1 MKTNK
6 RFFNSYN
13 KEGRKNNVYADTRP
27 VRVDVFETRDA
38 DSHHRLRFVRE
49 NLRVG
54 ENEGTFQRLAADSQ
68 EHIKPTVGLN
78 VAKIENFLG
87 VQWTFWDLGGLERL
101 RPIWLKYYR
110 ESHGIFSSLT
120 LWMRRE

>member
-1 MKTNK
+1 MDPLFVLGIGNNNWALGGLFFLVMKTNK

-38 DSHHRLRFVRE
+38 DSHHRLRLVRE

-54 ENEGTFQRLAADSQ
+54 ENEGTF
-68 EHIKPTVGLN
+68 
-78 VAKIENFLG
+78 
-87 VQWTFWDLGGLERL
+87 
-101 RPIWLKYYR
+101 
-110 ESHGIFSSLT
+110 
-120 LWMRRE
+120 

>member
-1 MKTNK
+1 MNQKNAKQNKIWIQNNSFWALAIIIGHWGSLFLVMKTNK

-38 DSHHRLRFVRE
+38 DSHHRLRLVRE

-54 ENEGTFQRLAADSQ
+54 ENEGTF
-68 EHIKPTVGLN
+68 
-78 VAKIENFLG
+78 
-87 VQWTFWDLGGLERL
+87 
-101 RPIWLKYYR
+101 
-110 ESHGIFSSLT
+110 
-120 LWMRRE
+120 

>member
-1 MKTNK
+1 MGKLAIIGGSLCFWYERIK
-6 RFFNSYN
+6 DSSNSYN

-78 VAKIENFLG
+78 VAKNRKLFGRSVDVLG
-87 VQWTFWDLGGLERL
+87 FRRLGAFETDLVEIL
-101 RPIWLKYYR
+101 
-110 ESHGIFSSLT
+110 
-120 LWMRRE
+120 